1 MSSRAPLPV
10 ALLALALALG
20 GCAGAPR
27 CGTSVGGATLRW
39 ADAHLDPARSVV
51 VVPLVDQAPS
61 GLDPSAATV
70 LLRFDPTVLGDA
82 PAVDRA
88 ALLLVPSPAAPRA
101 RCVLLRVRAVDEPW
115 SVPAVGR
122 GELPALSSD
131 GVAEVTLPP
140 QRVPVRID
148 VTALVRA
155 LGPVGLAQRGLAL
168 TATEGGA
175 SFRGSGTLA
184 PEERPRLEVLL
195 R

>member
-1 MSSRAPLPV
+1 MSPRARLSLAP
-10 ALLALALALG
+10 LALALALG
-20 GCAGAPR
+20 GCAAAPR

-39 ADAHLDPARSVV
+39 ADAHLDPARSIVTL
-51 VVPLVDQAPS
+51 PLVSQAPS
-61 GLDPSAATV
+61 ALDPSAATV
-70 LLRFDPTVLGDA
+70 LLRFDPTSLGDA
-82 PAVDRA
+82 SAVDRA
-88 ALLLVPSPAAPRA
+88 ALVLIPSPATPRE

-115 SVPAVGR
+115 SVPAVSR

-140 QRVPVRID
+140 QRVPVRVD
-148 VTALVRA
+148 VTALVRS
-155 LGPVGLAQRGLAL
+155 LGPTGLARRGLAL

-184 PEERPRLEVLL
+184 PEERPRIEVLL